1 MDGIERYHKLLRLLI
16 EEETNVRFNEL
27 RNEVYENFQL
37 KERVIIDP
45 DGDFIVDPDSTFIEA
60 L

>member
-1 MDGIERYHKLLRLLI
+1 MDGLERYHKLLRLLV
-16 EEETNVRFNEL
+16 EEATNVRFNEL

-37 KERVIIDP
+37 IGKLIDP
-45 DGDFIVDPDSTFIEA
+45 DGNFIVDPDGNFIEA